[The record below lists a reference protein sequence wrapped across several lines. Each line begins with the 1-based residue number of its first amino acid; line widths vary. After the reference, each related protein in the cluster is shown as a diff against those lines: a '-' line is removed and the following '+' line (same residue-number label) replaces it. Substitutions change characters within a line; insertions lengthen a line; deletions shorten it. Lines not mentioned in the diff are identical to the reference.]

1 MPTGRAVTIAAVLA
15 SIALLPVIIILALGL
30 YGSAVTGDFPLVD
43 ESGPLLRVEP
53 ESGPPG
59 SELTI
64 RGSRWEEGTL
74 LRLEMVVQV
83 ARPEITFGGD
93 VETVEQPLPGVYV
106 GEVVI
111 SRAGTFSIETQ
122 LPTTVPLLPGTQ
134 IEFLG
139 SAAYRGGEPAGDGR
153 TTFLVEP
160 APGQLEVEVLADA
173 SGDPLPETL
182 VEVRGRQGQLVA
194 VGHTGADGIA
204 RFEGLASDVAYH
216 VTARAAGHE
225 TLRAPSIQAGV
236 ESPGEVTFVLPAAP
250 QGSIFVG
257 GVPGRGD
264 AASPTLAV
272 IDRPSLAPVRDAEIK
287 AAGAAWALA
296 ADPIRG
302 RLYVADELATEIRVF
317 NVQTGRIAAPIPLAF
332 SLRVEV
338 RDEDDKPPPSAVV
351 HLLWSVRGRE
361 VLVRARE
368 TDAAGV
374 VVFDDLIA
382 GSSYVVNAMTASAE
396 SLGRT
401 AEAAGPITVHQSPSP
416 VTIEPHQTAQATVTL
431 DSDFAQ
437 MFYGGEPQLLAGNDR
452 APATSLVVAD
462 MAVDPVSGLLY
473 VTGSDL
479 DRGHLFV
486 IDPDERRIVHDW
498 QVRAGVGDVVPRGDG
513 ESVYVANRA
522 FSTVALVDVATG
534 EVRQSAAVP
543 SWPEAI
549 TTDAAGNVFVASL
562 RDGSVTRLEAD
573 TLEVSATR
581 DLEEGVHRLAM
592 LPDGSA
598 LLVANIWTDTITALD
613 PTDLGIAFL
622 LPVAANPHALA
633 VDPGRGRLIVGTGDR
648 GTVSIYETDSF
659 DLAQR
664 VTLDIRIRDI
674 ATVPV
679 PA

>member
-15 SIALLPVIIILALGL
+15 AIALLPVIIILALGL

-43 ESGPLLRVEP
+43 ESGPMLRVEP

-59 SELTI
+59 TELEI

-74 LRLEMVVQV
+74 LRLEMIVQV
-83 ARPEITFGGD
+83 ARPLIAFGGD
-93 VETVEQPLPGVYV
+93 IQTVEQPLPGVFV

-134 IEFLG
+134 IEFVG
-139 SAAYRGGEPAGDGR
+139 SAAYRGGEPAGEGL

-160 APGQLEVEVLADA
+160 APGQIHVEVLADA
-173 SGDPLPETL
+173 SRDPLPGTL
-182 VEVRGRQGQLVA
+182 VEVRGEQGQLVA
-194 VGHTGADGIA
+194 AGHTQANGIA
-204 RFEGLASDVAYH
+204 RFEGLASDVPYQ
-216 VTARAAGHE
+216 VTARAAGYE
-225 TLRAPSIQAGV
+225 TLQAPSIQAG
-236 ESPGEVTFVLPAAP
+236 EETPGEVTFVLASAP

-257 GVPGRGD
+257 GVPGRGQ
-264 AASPTLAV
+264 AESPTLAV
-272 IDRPSLAPVRDAEIK
+272 IDLPSLAPVREAEIK
-287 AAGAAWALA
+287 AAGAAWSLA
-296 ADPIRG
+296 ADPARG

-317 NVQTGRIAAPIPLAF
+317 NVRTGRVAAPIPLAF

-338 RDEDDKPPPSAVV
+338 RDEDDRPPASAVV

-368 TDAAGV
+368 TDASGI

-382 GSSYVVNAMTASAE
+382 GSSYVVSAMTASAE

-401 AEAAGPITVHQSPSP
+401 AEAAGPITVHQSPNP
-416 VTIEPHQTAQATVTL
+416 VTIEPHRMARATVTL
-431 DSDFAQ
+431 KSDHAQ
-437 MFYGGEPQLLAGNDR
+437 MFYGGEPQLLEGNGR

-498 QVRAGVGDVVPRGDG
+498 RVRAGVGDIVPRGDG
-513 ESVYVANRA
+513 ESVYIANRA

-534 EVRQSAAVP
+534 KERQSASVP

-549 TTDAAGNVFVASL
+549 TVDEAGNVFVASL
-562 RDGSVTRLEAD
+562 RDGSVTRLDAD
-573 TLEVSATR
+573 TLEISAQR
-581 DLEEGVHRLAM
+581 DLEEGLHRLVL
-592 LPDGSA
+592 LPDESA
-598 LLVANIWTDTITALD
+598 LLVANLWTDTITALD
-613 PTDLGIAFL
+613 PEDLAIAFL

-633 VDPGRGRLIVGTGDR
+633 VDVGRRTLIVGTSDG
-648 GTVSIYETDSF
+648 GTVSIYDTDTF
-659 DLAQR
+659 HLAQQ
-664 VTLDIRIRDI
+664 VALGIRIRDI
-674 ATVPV
+674 AAVPV

>member
-43 ESGPLLRVEP
+43 ESGPVLRVEP

-194 VGHTGADGIA
+194 VGHTGTDGIA

-236 ESPGEVTFVLPAAP
+236 ETPGEVTFVLPTAP

-361 VLVRARE
+361 VLVQ
-368 TDAAGV
+368 G
-374 VVFDDLIA
+374 
-382 GSSYVVNAMTASAE
+382 
-396 SLGRT
+396 
-401 AEAAGPITVHQSPSP
+401 
-416 VTIEPHQTAQATVTL
+416 
-431 DSDFAQ
+431 
-437 MFYGGEPQLLAGNDR
+437 AGNRRVRRGGVRRPDRRQFVRGERDDGERRKPRSHGRGCRAHHGPSVPESRHDPAAPDGAGHRHPGLGLRADVLRRR
-452 APATSLVVAD
+452 APDSWRATIGPRPPASWWRTWR
-462 MAVDPVSGLLY
+462 SIRY
-473 VTGSDL
+473 
-479 DRGHLFV
+479 RGCC
-486 IDPDERRIVHDW
+486 
-498 QVRAGVGDVVPRGDG
+498 
-513 ESVYVANRA
+513 
-522 FSTVALVDVATG
+522 
-534 EVRQSAAVP
+534 
-543 SWPEAI
+543 
-549 TTDAAGNVFVASL
+549 
-562 RDGSVTRLEAD
+562 
-573 TLEVSATR
+573 
-581 DLEEGVHRLAM
+581 M
-592 LPDGSA
+592 
-598 LLVANIWTDTITALD
+598 
-613 PTDLGIAFL
+613 
-622 LPVAANPHALA
+622 
-633 VDPGRGRLIVGTGDR
+633 
-648 GTVSIYETDSF
+648 
-659 DLAQR
+659 
-664 VTLDIRIRDI
+664 
-674 ATVPV
+674 
-679 PA
+679 

>member
-15 SIALLPVIIILALGL
+15 SIALLPIIIILALGL

-43 ESGPLLRVEP
+43 ESGPKMRVEP

-64 RGSRWEEGTL
+64 RGSRWDEGTL

-83 ARPEITFGGD
+83 ARPQITFGGD
-93 VETVEQPLPGVYV
+93 IETVEQPLPGVYV

-111 SRAGTFSIETQ
+111 SRAGTFTIETQ

-139 SAAYRGGEPAGDGR
+139 SAAYRGGEPAGEGR

-160 APGQLEVEVLADA
+160 APGQLDVEVLADA
-173 SGDPLPETL
+173 SGGPLPRTL
-182 VEVRGRQGQLVA
+182 VEVRGLQGQLVA
-194 VGHTGADGIA
+194 AGHTGTDGMA
-204 RFEGLASDVAYH
+204 RFEGLASDVAYQ
-216 VTARAAGHE
+216 VTARAAGYD
-225 TLRAPSIQAGV
+225 TLRAPSVEAGV
-236 ESPGEVTFVLPAAP
+236 ETPGEVTFVLPAAAP
-250 QGSIFVG
+250 GSVFVG
-257 GVPGRGD
+257 GVPRRGE
-264 AASPTLAV
+264 AESPTLAV
-272 IDRPSLAPVRDAEIK
+272 IDLPSLAPVRDAEIK

-296 ADPIRG
+296 ADPGRG

-317 NVQTGRIAAPIPLAF
+317 NVQTGRIAAAIPLAF

-338 RDEDDKPPPSAVV
+338 RDEDDRPPASAVV
-351 HLLWSVRGRE
+351 HLLWSVRGSE

-368 TDAAGV
+368 TDASGV
-374 VVFDDLIA
+374 AVFDDLIA
-382 GSSYVVNAMTASAE
+382 GSSYVVSAMTASAE

-401 AEAAGPITVHQSPSP
+401 AEAAGPITVHQSPNP
-416 VTIEPHQTAQATVTL
+416 VTIEPHQTARATVTL

-498 QVRAGVGDVVPRGDG
+498 RVRAGVGDVVPRGDG
-513 ESVYVANRA
+513 ETVYIANRA

-534 EVRQSAAVP
+534 EERQSVKVP

-549 TTDAAGNVFVASL
+549 TADTAGNVFVASL
-562 RDGSVTRLEAD
+562 RDGSVTRLDAD
-573 TLEVSATR
+573 TLEISAER
-581 DLEEGVHRLAM
+581 ELEEGVHRLAL
-592 LPDGSA
+592 LPDESA
-598 LLVANIWTDTITALD
+598 LLVANMWTDTITALA

-622 LPVAANPHALA
+622 LPVAGNPHALA
-633 VDPGRGRLIVGTGDR
+633 VDAGRRTLVVGAGDG
-648 GTVSIYETDSF
+648 GTVSIFDTDTF
-659 DLAQR
+659 DLAQQ
-664 VTLDIRIRDI
+664 VKLGMRIRDI
-674 ATVPV
+674 AAVPV

>member
-15 SIALLPVIIILALGL
+15 SIALLPIIIILALGL

-43 ESGPLLRVEP
+43 ESGPTMRVEP

-59 SELTI
+59 SDLTI
-64 RGSRWEEGTL
+64 RGSRWDEGTL

-83 ARPEITFGGD
+83 ARPQIAFGGEI
-93 VETVEQPLPGVYV
+93 ETVEQPLPGVYV

-111 SRAGTFSIETQ
+111 SRAGTFTIETQ

-139 SAAYRGGEPAGDGR
+139 SAAYRGGEPAGEGR

-160 APGQLEVEVLADA
+160 APGQLDVEVLADA
-173 SGDPLPETL
+173 SGDPLPRTL
-182 VEVRGRQGQLVA
+182 VEVRGLQGQLVA
-194 VGHTGADGIA
+194 AGHTGTDGIA
-204 RFEGLASDVAYH
+204 RFVGLASDVAYQ
-216 VTARAAGHE
+216 VTARAAGYD
-225 TLRAPSIQAGV
+225 TLRAPAVEAGV
-236 ESPGEVTFVLPAAP
+236 ETPGEVTFVLPAATP
-250 QGSIFVG
+250 GSVFVG
-257 GVPGRGD
+257 GVPRRGE
-264 AASPTLAV
+264 AESPTLAV
-272 IDRPSLAPVRDAEIK
+272 IDLPSLAPVRDAEIK

-296 ADPIRG
+296 ADPGRG

-317 NVQTGRIAAPIPLAF
+317 NVQTGRIAAAIPLAF

-338 RDEDDKPPPSAVV
+338 RDEDDRPPASAVV
-351 HLLWSVRGRE
+351 HLLWSVRGSE

-382 GSSYVVNAMTASAE
+382 GSSYVVSAMTASAE

-401 AEAAGPITVHQSPSP
+401 AEAAGPITVHQSPNP
-416 VTIEPHQTAQATVTL
+416 VTIEPHQTARATVTL
-431 DSDFAQ
+431 DSEFAQ

-498 QVRAGVGDVVPRGDG
+498 RVPAGVGDVVPRGDG
-513 ESVYVANRA
+513 ETVYIANRA

-534 EVRQSAAVP
+534 EELQSAKVP

-549 TTDAAGNVFVASL
+549 TVDRAGNVFVASL
-562 RDGSVTRLEAD
+562 RDGSVTRLDAD
-573 TLEVSATR
+573 TLEKSAER
-581 DLEEGVHRLAM
+581 DLEEGVHRLVL
-592 LPDGSA
+592 LPDESA
-598 LLVANIWTDTITALD
+598 LLVANIWTDTITALA

-622 LPVAANPHALA
+622 LPVAGNPHALA
-633 VDPGRGRLIVGTGDR
+633 VDAGRRTLVVGTGDG
-648 GTVSIYETDSF
+648 GTVSIFDTDTF
-659 DLAQR
+659 DLAQQ
-664 VTLDIRIRDI
+664 VELGMRIRDI
-674 ATVPV
+674 AAVPV